1 MSYSKSTLDYMRR
14 NFLKSMAA
22 LFVPALLMGILLD
35 PLSMLDIIVSIG
47 RKENTYNSF
56 IDIFKKLNGFTSV
69 GRLFL
74 IILVLMITIV
84 FVSVTSG
91 FNRQRM
97 RYGKDAKLTNIG
109 EFLND
114 HFIPVAKYALFIFI
128 SMEMVA
134 ILLSTFLYTAIK
146 VLKNSLAACIILSV
160 LFLLIELYLVALSL
174 LSIPN
179 MTMKGF
185 GLFKS
190 LAQSATSLS
199 AKSFKLFFAILWL
212 MVLLMLQTTF
222 IIIFPFEN
230 MKFVLKALSC
240 VFYWVMVSYLSVMT
254 YIVYFDVEELERED
268 LKL

>member
-1 MSYSKSTLDYMRR
+1 MSYSKGALEYMRH
-14 NFLKSMAA
+14 NFLKSMAV
-22 LFVPALLMGILLD
+22 LFIPALLLGILLD

-56 IDIFKKLNGFTSV
+56 IDIFKKLNDFTGV

-74 IILVLMITIV
+74 ILFALLITIV

-91 FNRQRM
+91 YNRQRM
-97 RYGKDAKLTNIG
+97 RYGKDGKLTNIG

-114 HFIPVAKYALFIFI
+114 HFLPVTKYALFIFV
-128 SMEMVA
+128 SMEAVA

-146 VLKNSLAACIILSV
+146 LLKNALPACIILSA

-174 LSIPN
+174 LAIPN
-179 MTMKGF
+179 MTMKGY

-199 AKSFKLFFAILWL
+199 AKSIKVFFAMLWL
-212 MVLLMLQTTF
+212 IVLLMLPTAF

-230 MKFVLKALSC
+230 MKYVLKALSC
-240 VFYWVMVSYLSVMT
+240 VFYWVMISYLSVMT
-254 YIVYFDVEELERED
+254 YVVYFEVEELERED